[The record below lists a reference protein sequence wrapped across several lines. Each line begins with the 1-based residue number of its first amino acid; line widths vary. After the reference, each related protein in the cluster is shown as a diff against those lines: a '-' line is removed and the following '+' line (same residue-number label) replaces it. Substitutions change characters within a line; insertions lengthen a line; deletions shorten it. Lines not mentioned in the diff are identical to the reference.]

1 MGVCNMTESKKEIG
15 SASAHG
21 GNTLEIGDPLDLAN
35 VVRPHAAAT
44 VQVAVKSFAVGAS
57 ESPPKTF
64 IRAHPDAA
72 FTLETFIVPR
82 NDDANIERAHLV
94 TDAEIAD
101 EMLEC
106 GLLRPALLT
115 RIVTRQGEEKLWIL
129 KRPIPG
135 ATEMVSHSTSLE
147 CLAVVR
153 DEWGRVRWASRDE
166 GYVVD
171 VPLIELPL
179 PSWQGANREPP
190 EVMQELVRKAFRTH
204 YIADREHPVYQALA
218 TAGQR

>member
-1 MGVCNMTESKKEIG
+1 MTDPKKENG
-15 SASAHG
+15 ASSADNGA
-21 GNTLEIGDPLDLAN
+21 TIELGDPLDLSN
-35 VVRPHAAAT
+35 VIRPHASAA

-64 IRAHPDAA
+64 IRANPHEA

-82 NDDANIERAHLV
+82 NDDANVERAHLV
-94 TDAEIAD
+94 TDPEIAD

-115 RIVTRQGEEKLWIL
+115 RIVTRQGEEKLWVL
-129 KRPIPG
+129 KRPMPG

-153 DEWGRVRWASRDE
+153 ERWGRVRWASRDV
-166 GYVVD
+166 GYIVE
-171 VPLIELPL
+171 VPLIELPA
-179 PSWQGANREPP
+179 PKWQGEDRNPA
-190 EVMQELVRKAFRTH
+190 EVMQELVQKAFRAN
-204 YIADREHPVYQALA
+204 YIANREHPVYQALA
-218 TAGQR
+218 TAGRG